1 MEPLMAQKNSISTNG
16 AVLLMYSKFN
26 ASMAQHLSHETNVNH
41 FAIIRFTHPQVM
53 SVVTR

>member
-1 MEPLMAQKNSISTNG
+1 MAKKNSISTNG

-26 ASMAQHLSHETNVNH
+26 ASMAQHLSHEMNVNH